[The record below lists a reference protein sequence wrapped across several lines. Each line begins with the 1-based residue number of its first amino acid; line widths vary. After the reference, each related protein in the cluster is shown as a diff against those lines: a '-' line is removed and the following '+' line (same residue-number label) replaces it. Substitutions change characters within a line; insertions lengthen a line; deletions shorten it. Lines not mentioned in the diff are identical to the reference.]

1 MKKQRN
7 IFQKLYKY
15 PQTDLKEVEI
25 RDLLNR
31 ELKIRVEE
39 HAH

>member
-7 IFQKLYKY
+7 IFQKRYKY
-15 PQTDLKEVEI
+15 PKTDLKEVEI

-31 ELKIRVEE
+31 ELKITVKED
-39 HAH
+39 AH